1 MYMYILSRDVVVG
14 VQECRQKEQEESR
27 LPQKYLFNPKI
38 QAGRQGNTG

>member
-1 MYMYILSRDVVVG
+1 MSRCG
-14 VQECRQKEQEESR
+14 CGLKKECRLKEQEESR